1 MNTEYLIINIVSSI
15 VRVFPRAAYIL
26 FSLYLIAGI
35 SSGAAGGGDEGI
47 RTLDP
52 LLAGQMLSQLSYT
65 PIFSCTIVV
74 CLSSW
79 LSFVPRGA
87 YILFSLYL
95 VAGISSGFIT
105 FGYIFV

>member
-1 MNTEYLIINIVSSI
+1 
-15 VRVFPRAAYIL
+15 
-26 FSLYLIAGI
+26 
-35 SSGAAGGGDEGI
+35 
-47 RTLDP
+47 
-52 LLAGQMLSQLSYT
+52 
-65 PIFSCTIVV
+65 VV